1 MGEIKSTLDLVMEKT
16 MHLSLSSEEK
26 QELAAQE
33 VENRIRGMLQ
43 KYQDGV
49 LTPEELKNE
58 YGSIKK
64 DDKLTARRILIEEII
79 GRLDMLN
86 VNGSLV
92 EVLDELGGV
101 ETAGLRSVLDEFR
114 GNYHNAAGKHSEE
127 IKNVLGGEFGI
138 SGSAVVPNLSVDEQ
152 WRREELE
159 IRSRFEESLDRVKAE
174 FLDKVHGA

>member
-33 VENRIRGMLQ
+33 IENRIRGMLQ

-64 DDKLTARRILIEEII
+64 NDKPTARNILVDEII
-79 GRLDMLN
+79 RRLDMLKI
-86 VNGSLV
+86 NGSLV

-101 ETAGLRSVLDEFR
+101 ETAGLRSVIDEFR
-114 GNYHNAAGKHSEE
+114 GNYHNAAAKRSGE
-127 IKNVLGGEFGI
+127 IKTILAGECGI

-159 IRSRFEESLDRVKAE
+159 IRSRFEEGLDRIKKGL
-174 FLDKVHGA
+174 LDKTQKA